1 MTKKETPK
9 DSKKVAKVAK
19 TAKVTKAAAPKTK
32 AGKTA
37 GKAKD
42 SKDEKK
48 KVHKY
53 HRQRS
58 NPLFV
63 KRSKVFAIGR
73 DINTHRDLTRYVKW
87 PKYIRLQRQRR
98 VLYTRLKIPPAINQ
112 FSLTLDKNT
121 AIEAF
126 KLLSKYRPE
135 SKKEKK
141 ARLLLRAKAIVERR
155 KAIAAHRKAVGKY
168 VHEYKEKTK
177 KENEG
182 KAKEAPKK
190 KHRVDP
196 KDHKIK
202 AEIPALPA
210 KRTRKHCVK
219 YGINHITGLVESK
232 KAKIVF
238 IANDVDPIELVV
250 WLPTL
255 CRKMQVPYCIVKNK
269 ARLGRLVGKKTA
281 TAVALTDVEPEH
293 KDVLANLIEAVKK
306 NYNDKSE
313 EIRKT
318 WGGGVMGIKSRQ
330 ASKKKAEAIA
340 AERAKAKTPS
350 GAPTAVTITPP
361 AAATTTTTAAAE
373 K

>member
-1 MTKKETPK
+1 
-9 DSKKVAKVAK
+9 
-19 TAKVTKAAAPKTK
+19 
-32 AGKTA
+32 
-37 GKAKD
+37 
-42 SKDEKK
+42 
-48 KVHKY
+48 
-53 HRQRS
+53 
-58 NPLFV
+58 
-63 KRSKVFAIGR
+63 
-73 DINTHRDLTRYVKW
+73 
-87 PKYIRLQRQRR
+87 
-98 VLYTRLKIPPAINQ
+98 LKIPPAINQ

-155 KAIAAHRKAVGKY
+155 KAIVAHRKAVGKY
-168 VHEYKEKTK
+168 VREYKEKAK

-182 KAKEAPKK
+182 KPKEAKK
-190 KHRVDP
+190 KFRVDP

-219 YGINHITGLVESK
+219 YGINHITSLVESK

-255 CRKMQVPYCIVKNK
+255 CKKMQVPYCIVKNK
-269 ARLGRLVGKKTA
+269 ARLGRLIGQKTA

-306 NYNDKSE
+306 NYNDKFE
-313 EIRKT
+313 DIRKT
-318 WGGGVMGIKSRQ
+318 WGGGIMGIKSRQ
-330 ASKKKAEAIA
+330 ASKKKAEAVA
-340 AERAKAKTPS
+340 AERAKAKS
-350 GAPTAVTITPP
+350 SSAPP
-361 AAATTTTTAAAE
+361 AAVTQVVPAAAVPAATTAAAE